1 MSPLLNTPYFKDN
14 LHLLVFD
21 EVHYVASWG
30 ATFRTAYNEIDSM
43 LSLVPHKSV
52 MAMTATSTKKLRADL
67 SAKLMVL
74 RICTR
79 IRTTFSSRSRS
90 LRNSENLANLRI
102 LEETFHHFKGLLGG
116 KTQHTDH
123 SGRLQRGGSTNAPW

>member
-52 MAMTATSTKKLRADL
+52 M
-67 SAKLMVL
+67 
-74 RICTR
+74 
-79 IRTTFSSRSRS
+79 
-90 LRNSENLANLRI
+90 
-102 LEETFHHFKGLLGG
+102 
-116 KTQHTDH
+116 Q
-123 SGRLQRGGSTNAPW
+123 